1 MIILSS
7 RKLEQ
12 ALANDSLSGWT
23 KVKYIILPALIVSLF
38 PPPYIFRPIHGQH
51 PPMLNALIGLFFVI
65 INIVVTYKGI
75 KKCFEIHQKTDAQNF
90 FERFFILS
98 IPVFIKF
105 MLIFLIL
112 SIGLVVGMH
121 SMKESFPVLYKR
133 YPILFSISL
142 PFITWLY
149 YHLLSGSI
157 RRLGALMHTKNR
169 KPS

>member
-12 ALANDSLSGWT
+12 TLANNSLSEWG

-38 PPPYIFRPIHGQH
+38 PPPYFLRPSHGQY
-51 PPMLNALIGLFFVI
+51 PPMLNSLIGLLFVI
-65 INIVVTYKGI
+65 INVVITYNGI
-75 KKCFEIHQKTDAQNF
+75 KKCFGTNQKTDGENF

-105 MLIFLIL
+105 ILIFFIL
-112 SIGLVVGMH
+112 SIGLVIGMQ
-121 SMKESFPVLYKR
+121 SLKESFPILYKR
-133 YPILFSISL
+133 YPIIFSLSL

-149 YHLLSGSI
+149 YHLLSDSI
-157 RRLGALMHTKNR
+157 RRLGALMLTKNR